1 MKCTKAIIPVAGY
14 GTRRLPVSK
23 AVEKCMLPLL
33 NRPIIDYVVED
44 CLRAGV
50 TDIYF
55 IVSQGG
61 GQQLKKY
68 YSADSDLEQYLRK
81 NNKDTYVPLI
91 MPPKNVVFHYIEQ
104 DPNGQYGTS
113 VPVWLARQHVEPDE
127 HVLVIMGDQ
136 CLYRSDKGSEA
147 ADLIAAVAQHGAD
160 SGMIAVPVAE
170 EEVSK
175 YGIIECDSSGLFKRI
190 VEKPK
195 REDAPSNLNNAS
207 FYLFNKRMFDY
218 VGTDMMRP
226 RSGEY
231 YLTDPINEF
240 VRDGYSLLVEP
251 AKGEYLDCGTVEGWV
266 AANNFLLSSTN

>member
-61 GQQLKKY
+61 GDQLKKY
-68 YSADSDLEQYLRK
+68 YSHDPNLETYLIR
-81 NNKDTYVPLI
+81 NNKDSYLPLVA
-91 MPPKNVVFHYIEQ
+91 PPEDVVFHYVEQ

-113 VPVWLARQHVEPDE
+113 VPVWLARQYVDPDE

-147 ADLIAAVAQHGAD
+147 ADLIAAVAHHGAD
-160 SGMIAVPVAE
+160 SGMIAVAVPE

-175 YGIIECDSSGLFKRI
+175 YGIIECDNEGLFKRI

-207 FYLFNKRMFDY
+207 FYLFNKRMLDY
-218 VGTDMMRP
+218 VSTDMGRP
-226 RSGEY
+226 RRGEY
-231 YLTDPINEF
+231 FLTDPINEF
-240 VRDGYSLLVEP
+240 VRDGYSLLVEQ

-266 AANNFLLSSTN
+266 AANNLLLSSTN